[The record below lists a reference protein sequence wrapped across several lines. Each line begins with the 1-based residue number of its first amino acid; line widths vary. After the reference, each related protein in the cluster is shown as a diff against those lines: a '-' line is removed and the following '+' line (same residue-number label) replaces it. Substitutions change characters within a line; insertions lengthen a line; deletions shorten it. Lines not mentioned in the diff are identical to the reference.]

1 MYNVTNDTA
10 SLYDECDY
18 EEECTL
24 SDGEKF
30 RLNTSLTSFR
40 STFSHEE
47 KNALLLFRNIDKVP
61 TLNSVVT
68 TLNRNDVCFSD
79 DRIFKVYN
87 KVKTAFHQMKKTSA
101 ESTFTQLSTTR
112 GSEDIRATY
121 KASLLRFRGIKW
133 DTETREAIQCFV
145 DVDLKKPLSF
155 KEVNVV
161 LEINGFE
168 LPHNTI
174 LRIFRKVRRAMVGI
188 GCVSRD
194 GCITNQITESIP
206 PEQAAIRRKKFK
218 ASLSSFRNCSG
229 RTWSADAM
237 ESLKCFYDVDPKRT
251 PSMQDILV
259 VLDSFGFK
267 FDRPA
272 NFRIYNKIKAAMK
285 YLRKSV

>member
-1 MYNVTNDTA
+1 MIKKIIQVLVNPNGHRSRFSCLVFVG
-10 SLYDECDY
+10 
-18 EEECTL
+18 
-24 SDGEKF
+24 SDFFFIIIFE
-30 RLNTSLTSFR
+30 
-40 STFSHEE
+40 
-47 KNALLLFRNIDKVP
+47 
-61 TLNSVVT
+61 
-68 TLNRNDVCFSD
+68 
-79 DRIFKVYN
+79 RIIF
-87 KVKTAFHQMKKTSA
+87 
-101 ESTFTQLSTTR
+101 LPR
-112 GSEDIRATY
+112 
-121 KASLLRFRGIKW
+121 

-194 GCITNQITESIP
+194 GCITNQITESIS

-285 YLRKSV
+285 YLRKSA